1 MKHIVFVVGNYKNGG
16 VPMRTT
22 NLANEFA
29 KQGYRSTIL
38 VTKDI
43 AENIFFE
50 CHENVNIVSLKEY
63 VSAHSSDKSVENNN
77 KKRNHRIHFL
87 KYLRYISKRFPK
99 WDKKLAFEIR
109 GLRHSENL
117 SAFIVNNSDCVYIP
131 FGISYFGDVFY
142 ASKGTKA
149 KIIYAEKNAPEVE
162 FPADINERERLIKM
176 LSEADGAVLQTQ
188 DELKFYNGK
197 LKNAIVINNPVKA
210 NLPEPFN
217 GERRKVV
224 VDFCRI
230 AEQKNIPLMI
240 NAFIE
245 FHKSHPDFSLE
256 IYGNTVEEIEEDLK
270 AKYLEMISSLSAEE
284 YIKILPPRADIH
296 SVVRDCAMFVS
307 SSDFEGLSN
316 SMSEALAIGM
326 PCVCTDCLGGGA
338 REMITDGENGLLV
351 PMNDANALAQA
362 MCRMA
367 DDKEFSRKCSE
378 NAAKVRES
386 HKVETIAGKWLEA
399 IEKFI

>member
-43 AENIFFE
+43 AENVFFE
-50 CHENVNIVSLKEY
+50 RLESVSVVSLKEY
-63 VSAHSSDKSVENNN
+63 VSAHSNN
-77 KKRNHRIHFL
+77 KAIKNNIRKRNNKIRFL
-87 KYLRYISKRFPK
+87 KILRYITKAFPK
-99 WDKKLAFEIR
+99 LDKKVAAEIK
-109 GLRHSENL
+109 GLRRSENI
-117 SAFIVNNSDCVYIP
+117 SAFIINNPDSTYIP
-131 FGISYFGDVFY
+131 FGISYFEDVFY
-142 ASKGTKA
+142 GAKGTNT
-149 KIIYAEKNAPEVE
+149 KIIYAERNAPEIE
-162 FPADINERERLIKM
+162 FPKDAEQKEHILKHLEKVN
-176 LSEADGAVLQTQ
+176 GAVLQTKA
-188 DELKFYNGK
+188 ELEFYDSR
-197 LKNAIVINNPVKA
+197 LKNAVVINNPVKD
-210 NLPEPFN
+210 NLPKPFD

-224 VDFCRI
+224 VNFCRI
-230 AEQKNIPLMI
+230 AKQKNLPLMI
-240 NAFIE
+240 NAFME
-245 FHKSHPDFSLE
+245 FHKSHPDYSLE
-256 IYGNTVEEIEEDLK
+256 IYGNTVEKIEDELK
-270 AKYLEMISSLSAEE
+270 ISYLEMISSLNAEE

-316 SMSEALAIGM
+316 SMLEAMAIGL

-351 PMNDANALAQA
+351 PMNDVNALAQA
-362 MCRMA
+362 MCRIA
-367 DDKEFSRKCSE
+367 ENNDLSEKLSE
-378 NAAKVRES
+378 NAAKVRET
-386 HKVETIAGKWLEA
+386 HKVESIANKWLEA